1 MNYKIK
7 FIFIFFI
14 APYGILAQYLGT
26 GSVTKGKAKTVL
38 TNLYSCAGGRIS
50 GIGEITSSDSLK
62 WVVPAEVNFNNSSF
76 PFSSDLNNSCNGSNY
91 TTTQTALSKLNGSD
105 IVLIDSFGEVFTA
118 FIFADNYFEMYVNG
132 VPVGKDK
139 VPFTQFNSS
148 IVRFKV
154 KKPFTIAMM
163 LVDWEE
169 NLGLGSELNGGF
181 AYHPGDGGVV
191 ATIID
196 NQNKIVAT
204 TNADWRVQTYYTAP
218 IKDLTCLSEVGKYRY
233 SSNCNHSDVND
244 GSQFFGIHWKLPN
257 NWYQKDFIDT
267 FWPFA
272 TTYLNS
278 EIGVDNKP
286 AYTNFKDIF
295 DQTGFDAQFIWT
307 SNVILD
313 NLILA
318 RYKVGESNQSS
329 VISNEKTN
337 WNIPNP
343 VADLI
348 QLPFELKKT
357 GQIYLMNT
365 TGKMVILHS
374 NNQGI
379 IDVSNLSDGVYF
391 MNFIINDRLHS
402 QKLVIQ
408 K

>member
-1 MNYKIK
+1 MT
-7 FIFIFFI
+7 
-14 APYGILAQYLGT
+14 PLGILAQYSGT
-26 GSVTKGKAKTVL
+26 GSVTKGKAKTVV

-62 WVVPAEVNFNNSSF
+62 WVVPAQVNFNNSNF
-76 PFSSDLNNSCNGSNY
+76 PFASDLNNSCNGANY
-91 TTTQTALSKLNGSD
+91 STTQAALSKLNGSD
-105 IVLIDSFGEVFTA
+105 IVIVDSLGEVFTA

-181 AYHPGDGGVV
+181 AYHPGDGGMV
-191 ATIID
+191 ATIVD

-244 GSQFFGIHWKLPN
+244 GSQYYGIHWKIPN

-267 FWPFA
+267 TWPLA
-272 TTYLNS
+272 TTYLNA

-286 AYTNFKDIF
+286 AYTNFKDVF
-295 DQTGFDAQFIWT
+295 DQSGFDAQFIWS

-313 NLILA
+313 NLVLT
-318 RYKVGESNQSS
+318 RYTVGATNQSS
-329 VISNEKTN
+329 VFYDEKLN
-337 WNIPNP
+337 WNIANP
-343 VADLI
+343 VTNFI
-348 QLPFELKKT
+348 QLPFETKRSE
-357 GQIYLMNT
+357 QISLVSV
-365 TGKMVILHS
+365 TGKMLVLNS
-374 NNQGI
+374 DENGK
-379 IDVSNLSDGVYF
+379 IDISNLSEGIYF
-391 MNFIINDRLHS
+391 MTFQFNNHLQS
-402 QKLVIQ
+402 QKIIIQ